1 MKHTEICIINK
12 DKLYELINKV
22 IGLYQIVDDHCMV
35 VDASL
40 SHCERPRKGDMR
52 TLNDSLEGEFFD
64 TLESIGCPH
73 YAMAEDDEDA
83 MFEGILNM
91 LEPEFITTGEA
102 EDNAETA
109 QTDLSSFLEQL
120 GGIFLSGKPVTI
132 SANIYINTE
141 SED

>member
-22 IGLYQIVDDHCMV
+22 IGLYQIVDDHCML
-35 VDASL
+35 VDVSL

-73 YAMAEDDEDA
+73 YAMTEDDEDA

-102 EDNAETA
+102 DDNAETE
-109 QTDLSSFLEQL
+109 QTDLGSFLEQL

>member
-1 MKHTEICIINK
+1 MKNTEICMINK

-22 IGLYQIVDDHCMV
+22 IGLYQIVDDHYMV
-35 VDASL
+35 VDATL
-40 SHCERPRKGDMR
+40 SHCERPKKGEIR
-52 TLNDSLEGEFFD
+52 ALNNALADEVFD

-73 YAMAEDDEDA
+73 HAMAEDDEDA

-102 EDNAETA
+102 DDNAETE
-109 QTDLSSFLEQL
+109 QTDLGSFLEQL
-120 GGIFLSGKPVTI
+120 GGIFLSGNPVTI

-141 SED
+141 NED

>member
-1 MKHTEICIINK
+1 MKNTEICMINK

-40 SHCERPRKGDMR
+40 SHCERPRKSDMR

-73 YAMAEDDEDA
+73 HAMAEDDEDA

-91 LEPEFITTGEA
+91 LEPEFITTEEA
-102 EDNAETA
+102 DDNAETE
-109 QTDLSSFLEQL
+109 QTDLGSFLEQL
-120 GGIFLSGKPVTI
+120 GSMFLSGKPVTI

-141 SED
+141 NEE